1 MEQLISIVM
10 PTYNRAQIISGA
22 IESIL
27 SQSYGNWE
35 LIVVDDRST
44 DHTKEAIREW
54 ASRDARIRYVC
65 NEREKGRAARETRGC
80 WRREANIWRF
90 LIPMTNGILAI

>member
-22 IESIL
+22 IKSIL
-27 SQSYGNWE
+27 RQTYANWE

-44 DHTKEAIREW
+44 DHTEEAIREW
-54 ASRDARIRYVC
+54 TLKDARNRYVC
-65 NEREKGRAARETRGC
+65 NEREKGPGGAKHGDARGTRRICGVS
-80 WRREANIWRF
+80 
-90 LIPMTNGILAI
+90 